1 MQGAMDVRIVL
12 NGDERD
18 VPAKTTVR
26 ELLASLDIKTRAV
39 AVERN
44 LEIVP
49 AAQHAACT
57 LTEGDRLE
65 IVTLVGGG

>member
-1 MQGAMDVRIVL
+1 MDVRIVL